1 MEYNPRVHIIPAKP
15 KPRDKRVAIYAR
27 VSSNSAEQLNSLT
40 AQISGLTRLTAANPT
55 WLLVDT
61 YIDIAS
67 SKTGSHRK
75 EFSRLLTDC
84 TANKVDI
91 VITKSVKR
99 FGRDSLEILSALEQL
114 RKTNTRVIFEA
125 EELDTEKTDSR
136 LMISI
141 IESFAQAENE
151 SRSEN
156 IKWGNKQRAANGTSK
171 LYDRKCYGYTNDVEG
186 KLVIVEEEAKVVRL
200 IFDWYLQGDSVGVII
215 KKLKQQGIKT
225 STGKDNWSK
234 RTIDTMLSND
244 KYTGNV
250 ILFKKGL
257 HSECYLSK
265 KNHPAI
271 ISEETFKAVQI
282 EKSRRSNVEVT
293 EAGVKRKSTKYS
305 AKKI

>member
-1 MEYNPRVHIIPAKP
+1 MKYNPRVQIIPAKP
-15 KPRDKRVAIYAR
+15 KPRDKRVAIYER

-40 AQISGLTRLTAANPT
+40 TQISGLTRLTATNPA

-75 EFSRLLTDC
+75 EFNRLLADC
-84 TANKVDI
+84 IVNKVDI
-91 VITKSVKR
+91 VLTKSISR
-99 FGRDSLEILSALEQL
+99 FGRDSLGILSALDQL
-114 RKTNTRVIFEA
+114 RETNTCVIFET
-125 EELDTEKTDSR
+125 EEIDTEKTDSR

-151 SRSEN
+151 SRSDN

-171 LYDRKCYGYTNDVEG
+171 LYDRKCYGYTNDEDR
-186 KLVIVEEEAKVVRL
+186 KLIIVEEEAKVVKL

-215 KKLKQQGIKT
+215 KKLKQQGNKT
-225 STGKDNWSK
+225 PTGKDNWSK
-234 RTIDTMLSND
+234 RTIDIMLSND
-244 KYTGNV
+244 KYAGNV

-257 HSECYLSK
+257 HSECYLLK

-271 ISEETFKAVQI
+271 VSDEIFRAV
-282 EKSRRSNVEVT
+282 
-293 EAGVKRKSTKYS
+293 
-305 AKKI
+305 